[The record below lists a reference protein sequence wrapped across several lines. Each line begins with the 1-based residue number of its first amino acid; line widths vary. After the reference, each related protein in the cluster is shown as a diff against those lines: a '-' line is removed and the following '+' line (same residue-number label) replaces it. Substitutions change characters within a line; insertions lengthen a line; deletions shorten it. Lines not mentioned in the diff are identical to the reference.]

1 MKQRI
6 ISGIILAVILIPT
19 LLLGGYV
26 MGMILALVSLV
37 GIYELLKVFHME
49 TSVPGIFTY
58 ITDVIFFG
66 YLVIH
71 SEESKLYPD
80 VLAEKGDLP
89 EIRSQA
95 EVSADIAWF
104 FMVLLVIFFIVLL
117 ISYVI
122 TFPKY
127 KALEVMSC
135 LFIFVYAGVLLSYVY
150 RIRSLE
156 SGIYLVWIIFIASWI
171 CDTCAYFSGVFL
183 GKHKAFPVLSPKKTW
198 EGCIGGVI
206 GSVLVALLF
215 SVILSEQ
222 LENTFG
228 VPQMALPVIVFV
240 CSIISMF
247 GDLAASAIKRDY
259 QIKDYGNLIPGHGGI
274 MDRFDSVIFVAPVV
288 YYMILLLK

>member
-6 ISGIILAVILIPT
+6 FSGALLVAILIPT
-19 LLLGGYV
+19 LLLGDYV
-26 MGMILALVSLV
+26 TGVVLALVSLV
-37 GIYELLKVFHME
+37 GIYELLKVFHLE
-49 TSVPGIFTY
+49 TSIPGIITY
-58 ITDVIFFG
+58 VIDVIYFA
-66 YLVIH
+66 LMILID
-71 SEESKLYPD
+71 KQII
-80 VLAEKGDLP
+80 EKGLTDTF
-89 EIRSQA
+89 S
-95 EVSADIAWF
+95 
-104 FMVLLVIFFIVLL
+104 FMVITVLFFICLL
-117 ISYVI
+117 IVYVI

-127 KALEVMSC
+127 KALEIMSC

-156 SGIYLVWIIFIASWI
+156 AGVYLVWIIFIASWI

-215 SVILSEQ
+215 AIVFSEQ
-222 LENTFG
+222 IDGSFG
-228 VPQMALPVIVFV
+228 TPKIALPVIVFV

-259 QIKDYGNLIPGHGGI
+259 EIKDYGTLIPGHGGI

>member
-6 ISGIILAVILIPT
+6 ISGALLVAILIPT
-19 LLLGGYV
+19 LLLGDYV
-26 MGMILALVSLV
+26 TGVVLALVSLV
-37 GIYELLKVFHME
+37 GIYELLKVFHLE
-49 TSVPGIFTY
+49 TSIPGIITY
-58 ITDVIFFG
+58 IIDVIYFALMILIDKQIIENGLTDTF
-66 YLVIH
+66 
-71 SEESKLYPD
+71 S
-80 VLAEKGDLP
+80 
-89 EIRSQA
+89 
-95 EVSADIAWF
+95 
-104 FMVLLVIFFIVLL
+104 FMVITVLFFICLL
-117 ISYVI
+117 IVYVI

-127 KALEVMSC
+127 KALEIMSC

-156 SGIYLVWIIFIASWI
+156 AGVYLVWVIFIASWI

-215 SVILSEQ
+215 AIVFSEQ
-222 LENTFG
+222 IDGSFG
-228 VPQMALPVIVFV
+228 TPRIALPVIVFV

-259 QIKDYGNLIPGHGGI
+259 EIKDYGTLIPGHGGI

>member
-6 ISGIILAVILIPT
+6 FSGALLVAILIPT
-19 LLLGGYV
+19 LLLGDYV
-26 MGMILALVSLV
+26 TGVVLALVSLV
-37 GIYELLKVFHME
+37 GIYELLKVFHLE
-49 TSVPGIFTY
+49 TSIPGIITY
-58 ITDVIFFG
+58 VIDVIYFA
-66 YLVIH
+66 LMILID
-71 SEESKLYPD
+71 KQII
-80 VLAEKGDLP
+80 EKGLT
-89 EIRSQA
+89 
-95 EVSADIAWF
+95 DIF
-104 FMVLLVIFFIVLL
+104 SFMVITVLFFICLL
-117 ISYVI
+117 IVYVI

-127 KALEVMSC
+127 KALEIMSC

-156 SGIYLVWIIFIASWI
+156 AGVYLVWIIFIASWI

-215 SVILSEQ
+215 AIVFSEQ
-222 LENTFG
+222 IDGSFG
-228 VPQMALPVIVFV
+228 TPKIALPVIVFV

-259 QIKDYGNLIPGHGGI
+259 EIKDYGTLIPGHGGI